1 MQTPEQ
7 VACLAM
13 AVWQVL
19 DDMGP
24 TGTCVAPATKALLR
38 VAYEPF
44 HTDPDED
51 SLDMTLSEAMTILRE
66 VALMPPGGE

>member
-7 VACLAM
+7 VAVLAM
-13 AVWQVL
+13 AVWQAL

-24 TGTCVAPATKALLR
+24 DGTCVCQATKAMLR

-44 HTDPDED
+44 NTDPDDEV
-51 SLDMTLSEAMTILRE
+51 LDMTLSEAMTILRDVGLLPE
-66 VALMPPGGE
+66 SE